1 MLNGLYYLHHHFN
14 ILHRD
19 IKPANILLNSKGEV
33 KLTDFGVSEYM
44 DETGK
49 IRTSVQGTRAY
60 MSISFFHLSFNSLPL
75 FYPECIAGEPYG
87 ELSDIWSFGITLYY
101 CATGHFPY
109 NLPGIFYC
117 ILVTISFPWLLG
129 TLLFNS

>member
-60 MSISFFHLSFNSLPL
+60 MSISFFFIFLLIVFFYSTLNVLLVNLMVNLVIYGPLVLLSIIVLLVISLTIYQVSSIV
-75 FYPECIAGEPYG
+75 FY
-87 ELSDIWSFGITLYY
+87 
-101 CATGHFPY
+101 
-109 NLPGIFYC
+109 
-117 ILVTISFPWLLG
+117 
-129 TLLFNS
+129 